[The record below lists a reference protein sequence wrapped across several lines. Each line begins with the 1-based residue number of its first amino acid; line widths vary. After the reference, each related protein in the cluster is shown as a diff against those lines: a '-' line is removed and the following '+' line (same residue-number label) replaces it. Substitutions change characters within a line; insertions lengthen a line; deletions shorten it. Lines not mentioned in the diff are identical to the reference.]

1 MGHLSKTEDSCM
13 PVPERKQLV
22 TTPCT
27 PLLYLLII
35 MRDPC
40 RAAHGVQA
48 AVGFADTVLCLLAAD
63 PTLLMCG
70 SRLIPAA
77 LHGSSGA

>member
-1 MGHLSKTEDSCM
+1 M

-27 PLLYLLII
+27 PPVCSLIF

-40 RAAHGVQA
+40 RAAHGIQA
-48 AVGFADTVLCLLAAD
+48 AVGFVDPVLCLPAAD

-77 LHGSSGA
+77 LHG